1 MWSSFFVAVAV
12 CAVCVFLPG
21 YAIVRAFGV
30 MRTFSLAFAPLFSVA
45 GYVVLGLVYSKVGI
59 ASSWATLFIPFAVVS
74 LVALAVGRFVRGGR
88 GSIDFGLSSATILHI
103 PAKAF
108 NGVCL
113 GAYLLFGIV
122 FATGVFLCA
131 FGSDPA
137 AYSQQYD
144 NVAHLDAIRAFLD
157 SGVWSPFANT
167 MYPTQADVAIEPLA
181 AGSSFYPTAWYTIA
195 ALPVSALGIEVGMA
209 ENVANFVFVGLVFP
223 ASVFAFMRVVFDER
237 PQTVAAGSVCAM
249 LFSAFPWMLID
260 FGPLYPNTSSFC
272 MALAVA
278 AAFILVFKCGS
289 KRSWR
294 VLAGAIVLV
303 GLVSVAFSQPNSVF
317 TMVVLLAPFVVLL
330 VSRLPR
336 ATKLSGRSLV
346 LARVGAGAVAAVA
359 IVCIWVALY
368 KAPFLQS
375 VITHLWYV
383 EKTRLQALLSL
394 LTLRF
399 EADSGGQIPLALVL
413 LAGVLFTLRDRR
425 YLWLVFSFAIAGF
438 IYVIAASSDGQ
449 LQHIF
454 AGFWYGDRWRCAAM
468 CALAGIPLASLGLSA
483 IPGAVLAL
491 VDRVRGGCGD
501 AELARTSGARSCK
514 VVVGSLAS
522 VALVALCVVQFGT
535 GSGSAFD
542 SNAFAFT
549 VGQIRDYSQKTIY
562 AEEESSFVE
571 KAKQVVGSDELV
583 INVPEDGSA
592 FSYPIDGLRTYYRV
606 TRTYGGDSETPES
619 KQIRTGLY
627 KIATDDSV
635 KQAVKAVGARY
646 VLQLDQG
653 EPEAISPHFFT
664 YETGEIW
671 QGIDSI
677 RDDTPG
683 FEVVLSEG
691 DMRLYKITAVE

>member
-1 MWSSFFVAVAV
+1 MWGSFFVAVAV
-12 CAVCVFLPG
+12 CAVCMFLPG

-30 MRTFSLAFAPLFSVA
+30 MRSFSLAFAPLISVA
-45 GYVVLGLVYSKVGI
+45 GYVILGFVYSKVGI
-59 ASSWATLFIPFAVVS
+59 ASSWATLFIPFAAVS
-74 LVALAVGRFVRGGR
+74 LVALAVGRFARGGR
-88 GSIDFGLSSATILHI
+88 DCIDFGLSSATILRI
-103 PAKAF
+103 PTKAF

-113 GAYLLFGIV
+113 VAYLLFGVV

-131 FGSDPA
+131 FGGDPA
-137 AYSQQYD
+137 SYSQQYD

-167 MYPTQADVAIEPLA
+167 MYPTQADAAIEPLA

-237 PQTVAAGSVCAM
+237 PQTAAAGSVCAM

-260 FGPLYPNTSSFC
+260 FGPLYPNTSAFC
-272 MALAVA
+272 MALAVV
-278 AAFILVFKCGS
+278 AAFIMVFKGGL
-289 KRSWR
+289 KRAWR
-294 VLAGAIVLV
+294 VLSGAIVLV
-303 GLVSVAFSQPNSVF
+303 GLVSLAFSQPNSVF

-346 LARVGAGAVAAVA
+346 FARVGAGAVAAVA

-375 VITHLWYV
+375 VITHLWDV

-394 LTLRF
+394 LTFRF
-399 EADSGGQIPLALVL
+399 EADSGGQIPLALVS
-413 LAGVLFTLRDRR
+413 LAGVLYALRDRR

-483 IPGAVLAL
+483 IPGAILAL
-491 VDRVRGGCGD
+491 VDRVRGRDGAKIAG
-501 AELARTSGARSCK
+501 ASGARSCK

-522 VALVALCVVQFGT
+522 AALVALCVVQFGA
-535 GSGSAFD
+535 GSGSALD

-571 KAKQVVGSDELV
+571 KAKQIVGSDELV

-606 TRTYGGDSETPES
+606 TRTYGGDSETAES

-627 KIATDDSV
+627 KIASDDSV

-664 YETGEIW
+664 YETGEVW